1 MARGISTLLTSTAPR
16 TLAPARVT
24 IGHVQLRDVVIC
36 PHDKGL
42 ITYPHD
48 RFIVEQDIHDPNP
61 TPRILAPLDFI
72 PNSVS
77 ALPIPGTDDTI
88 LAAGGQEAELHLSV
102 FSSTSSGYHVTGS
115 PRRPARGF
123 GEKQWENKF
132 IIEPGSINNSVS
144 LTSINL
150 TRSNESSVEPRLVVS
165 NNDRTIKFFDIG
177 MRRNKAN
184 APRLQD
190 GGQLRLDVAVN
201 HSSISPDGRTLLCV
215 GDSPDVFLYRITG
228 GAHLS
233 FDPIAK
239 LSLAPYIAN
248 SPFYYTPSTL
258 SINSVPASFSTAFSA
273 DGSKFVVGSQEGA
286 VVVWDVRSTKPL
298 KVMQTNKS
306 RGLDRFATGEASG
319 YLYDQPWDWT
329 RGTGNAPGWGVRS
342 VKFSPPG
349 AGREVLMYTEHTA
362 LVHVIDA
369 RTFEREEII
378 RMPTPATRPSPETM
392 PIRPRSTSPPF
403 RPISPTAGFPSSIRS
418 SPPPRIVVFSGAL
431 EDTFRIPSTS
441 ETNSRRR
448 VIGRRLH
455 GREDMNPDEDVDGV
469 VVIPPLGDPQV
480 EDDVRRLLNQ
490 QGLRTRAAVLDRGEF
505 RDTATTEWERDTP
518 EDDDAMDVDEPESD
532 CFSSHTPSRAPSPS
546 LPQSPPLPSRAS
558 EHLRVSRPG
567 LLARRESAGPYS
579 MRRLSSRRRRRTER
593 VEPDV
598 DVDLAGVCFDPT
610 GSSVYVAS
618 EQGIAEWTVRGAEQR
633 WWTGGE
639 WA

>member
-16 TLAPARVT
+16 ALAPARVT

-42 ITYPHD
+42 VTYPHNYS
-48 RFIVEQDIHDPNP
+48 IVEHDIHAPNS
-61 TPRILAPLDFI
+61 TPRTLADLDFI

-102 FSSTSSGYHVTGS
+102 FTSTSSGYTSAGA

-123 GEKQWENKF
+123 GKKQWENKF
-132 IIEPGSINNSVS
+132 TIEPGSINNSVS
-144 LTSINL
+144 LTSMNL
-150 TRSNESSVEPRLVVS
+150 TQSNESSVEPRLVVS
-165 NNDRTIKFFDIG
+165 NNDHTVKFFDIG
-177 MRRNKAN
+177 MRRNKTN
-184 APRLQD
+184 APRLHD
-190 GGQLRLDVAVN
+190 GGQLRMDVAVN

-215 GDSPDVFLYRITG
+215 GDSPDVFLYRIAG
-228 GAHLS
+228 GAHLR

-239 LSLAPYIAN
+239 LSLSPYIAN
-248 SPFYYTPSTL
+248 SPFYYTPSAL

-298 KVMQTNKS
+298 KVIQTNKS
-306 RGLDRFATGEASG
+306 RGLDRIATGEASG

-329 RGTGNAPGWGVRS
+329 RGAGNAPGWGVRS

-349 AGREVLMYTEHTA
+349 VGREVLTFTEHSN

-369 RTFEREEII
+369 QTFEKEEII
-378 RMPTPATRPSPETM
+378 RMPTPATRPVLETM
-392 PIRPRSTSPPF
+392 PIRPRSSSPSIPPPVNFSPP
-403 RPISPTAGFPSSIRS
+403 SIRS
-418 SPPPRIVVFSGAL
+418 SPPPRIVLFSGAL

-441 ETNSRRR
+441 ETNARRR
-448 VIGRRLH
+448 AIGRRLR
-455 GREDMNPDEDVDGV
+455 GREEANPDDDVDGI

-490 QGLRTRAAVLDRGEF
+490 QGLRTRSAVLDRGEV
-505 RDTATTEWERDTP
+505 RDTAMSERERDPP

-532 CFSSHTPSRAPSPS
+532 CFSSHTPSRAPSPA
-546 LPQSPPLPSRAS
+546 LPQSPPVPSRS
-558 EHLRVSRPG
+558 SDHLRVSRPG
-567 LLARRESAGPYS
+567 LLARRESSGPYS
-579 MRRLSSRRRRRTER
+579 VRRLSSRRKKRAER

-598 DVDLAGVCFDPT
+598 DVDLAGTCFDPT
-610 GSSVYVAS
+610 GSSIYVAS
-618 EQGIAEWTVRGAEQR
+618 VKGVAEWTVRGAEQR
-633 WWTGGE
+633 WWTDPQ

>member
-1 MARGISTLLTSTAPR
+1 MARGISTLLTSTTPR
-16 TLAPARVT
+16 ALAPARVS

-42 ITYPHD
+42 VTYPHH
-48 RFIVEQDIHDPNP
+48 FSIVEHDIHAPNSA
-61 TPRILAPLDFI
+61 PRTLAELDFI

-77 ALPIPGTDDTI
+77 ALPIPGTDDTV
-88 LAAGGQEAELHLSV
+88 LAAGGQEAELYLSV
-102 FSSTSSGYHVTGS
+102 FSSTSSGYSSTGI

-123 GEKQWENKF
+123 GKKQWENKF
-132 IIEPGSINNSVS
+132 TIEPGSINNSVS

-165 NNDRTIKFFDIG
+165 NNDHTIKFFEIG
-177 MRRNKAN
+177 MRRNKSN

-190 GGQLRLDVAVN
+190 GGQLKLDVAVN

-215 GDSPDVFLYRITG
+215 GDSPDVFLYRIRG

-233 FDPIAK
+233 FDPISK

-248 SPFYYTPSTL
+248 SPYYYTPSTL

-298 KVMQTNKS
+298 KVMQTNKH
-306 RGLDRFATGEASG
+306 RGLERIANGEASG

-329 RGTGNAPGWGVRS
+329 RGAGSAPGWGVRS
-342 VKFSPPG
+342 LKFSPSG
-349 AGREVLMYTEHTA
+349 VGREVLTFTEHTA

-369 RTFEREEII
+369 RTFEKEEII
-378 RMPTPATRPSPETM
+378 RMPTPAARPVLETM
-392 PIRPRSTSPPF
+392 PIRPRSTSPPIPHPASF
-403 RPISPTAGFPSSIRS
+403 SSMANIRS
-418 SPPPRIVVFSGAL
+418 SPPPRIVLFSGAL

-448 VIGRRLH
+448 ALGRRLRGS
-455 GREDMNPDEDVDGV
+455 GRDDVNPDDDVDGI

-480 EDDVRRLLNQ
+480 EDDVRRLLSE
-490 QGLRTRAAVLDRGEF
+490 QGLRTRSAVLDRGEV
-505 RDTATTEWERDTP
+505 RDTAMSERERDPP

-532 CFSSHTPSRAPSPS
+532 CFSSHTPSRASSPA
-546 LPQSPPLPSRAS
+546 LPPTPHPPSRSAD
-558 EHLRVSRPG
+558 HLRVPFPVS
-567 LLARRESAGPYS
+567 LAPRESVQ
-579 MRRLSSRRRRRTER
+579 RLSSRRRRR
-593 VEPDV
+593 VKPAEPEV
-598 DVDLAGVCFDPT
+598 DVDLAGTCFDPT
-610 GSSVYVAS
+610 GSSIYVAS
-618 EQGIAEWTVRGAEQR
+618 VKGIAEWTVRGAEQR
-633 WWTGGE
+633 WWTDPE